1 MLAGRVLPFSSS
13 QHAHAIVAMA
23 PDTSKV
29 WAKEFA
35 AAAEDRHTR
44 PDFKVN
50 VSRDVLF
57 ALEAFQ
63 GFSYPFT
70 PGNPYAAGLTRA
82 AE

>member
-1 MLAGRVLPFSSS
+1 MATLGGTPVFAAGCSVD
-13 QHAHAIVAMA
+13 MA

-29 WAKEFA
+29 WTKEFA
-35 AAAEDRHTR
+35 AATKDRHTH
-44 PDFKVN
+44 PDFMVN

-70 PGNPYAAGLTRA
+70 PGNPCAAGLTRA